1 MLRTDAS
8 QTGSSGG
15 ALRPVGQASS
25 PRAEI
30 TLDSLCPTDKT
41 PSADSAVRDRD
52 DRISLCDSGTL
63 HGTAHGTPYP
73 APPEALS
80 DRAPRGA
87 RSSYPS
93 CRPAGTRTASRCGLL
108 TPTVSIA
115 HYGCVATV
123 VWYEWVCG
131 TALRRDVVTASAVR
145 PRNMTNARHEAGP
158 LAERRPARHPCR
170 HHVPDTRPTDGVQR
184 TLLRSTGC
192 NSPSGDRNG
201 GERTALG
208 RTISGN
214 AGPPSARVGI
224 SCPTL
229 VGEGSW
235 SSRLTC

>member
-1 MLRTDAS
+1 MRH
-8 QTGSSGG
+8 TG
-15 ALRPVGQASS
+15 L
-25 PRAEI
+25 
-30 TLDSLCPTDKT
+30 SLHDRQDTFRH
-41 PSADSAVRDRD
+41 SADRDRD

-145 PRNMTNARHEAGP
+145 PRNMTNARHQAGP

-214 AGPPSARVGI
+214 AGPPSASVGI
-224 SCPTL
+224 TCPTL

>member
-1 MLRTDAS
+1 MCIRD
-8 QTGSSGG
+8 SS
-15 ALRPVGQASS
+15 LHDRQDTF
-25 PRAEI
+25 RH
-30 TLDSLCPTDKT
+30 
-41 PSADSAVRDRD
+41 SADRDRD

-131 TALRRDVVTASAVR
+131 TALWRDVVTA
-145 PRNMTNARHEAGP
+145 
-158 LAERRPARHPCR
+158 
-170 HHVPDTRPTDGVQR
+170 TRPFDHA
-184 TLLRSTGC
+184 
-192 NSPSGDRNG
+192 ND
-201 GERTALG
+201 ERTARG
-208 RTISGN
+208 GTIGGTPARPAPVSASRARHSSNRRRPTN
-214 AGPPSARVGI
+214 A
-224 SCPTL
+224 
-229 VGEGSW
+229 
-235 SSRLTC
+235 SSVHWLQ

>member
-1 MLRTDAS
+1 MCIRD
-8 QTGSSGG
+8 
-15 ALRPVGQASS
+15 R
-25 PRAEI
+25 
-30 TLDSLCPTDKT
+30 D
-41 PSADSAVRDRD
+41 RDRD

-158 LAERRPARHPCR
+158 LAERRPARRPCR

-192 NSPSGDRNG
+192 NRPIRRSQRW
-201 GERTALG
+201 RTYCTGQDHQWQRRPAQ
-208 RTISGN
+208 R
-214 AGPPSARVGI
+214 PCRH
-224 SCPTL
+224 L
-229 VGEGSW
+229 VPDT
-235 SSRLTC
+235 RR

>member
-1 MLRTDAS
+1 MRH
-8 QTGSSGG
+8 TG
-15 ALRPVGQASS
+15 L
-25 PRAEI
+25 
-30 TLDSLCPTDKT
+30 SLHDRQDTFRH
-41 PSADSAVRDRD
+41 SADRDRD
-52 DRISLCDSGTL
+52 DRMSLCDSGTL

-192 NSPSGDRNG
+192 NWPTGDRNG
-201 GERTALG
+201 GLDRFIDPSPTGVQRRPQARAPLG
-208 RTISGN
+208 GA
-214 AGPPSARVGI
+214 AG
-224 SCPTL
+224 
-229 VGEGSW
+229 
-235 SSRLTC
+235 